1 MCSHASYTQ
10 YHSRMIALVNQEPCF
25 DRVFSILSLLTI
37 VSSHKFLQM
46 NILQKCH
53 PSVSGP
59 EMSLIKKPSGFSQNP
74 YEAEWILANVYQAE
88 WILAKLLWSRV
99 DSRQT
104 FKAEW
109 ILAQTFKAEWILAN
123 VYQAE
128 WILANLLS
136 KPSGFSPKLSKP
148 SGFSRMFTKP
158 SGFSQTCY
166 QKPSGFSQKPLWSR
180 VDSRK
185 TFKDEWILA
194 NVYQAE

>member
-88 WILAKLLWSRV
+88 WILA
-99 DSRQT
+99 
-104 FKAEW
+104 
-109 ILAQTFKAEWILAN
+109 
-123 VYQAE
+123 
-128 WILANLLS
+128 NLLS